1 MRKIRWWSG
10 AIGCADGMPAL
21 RAPDGIAFMGTAT
34 TTSIRRAPWGR
45 KGFLAPLPIL
55 SVVLMVTAMAA
66 PGLLH
71 MTVTI
76 LNDTNLTITA
86 QVQNVVHPSGPTG
99 KILGIVTVTNHASTA
114 TRITVATA
122 RIQSLRPGS
131 GFPDGRLDTN
141 ITISVPLLV
150 PAGARITVSL
160 SGPFSGNVLKLTTT
174 DSFLITP
181 MITWISIPSSGSPQ
195 GPFTYSQVKVCTGQ
209 TSPTFPYWDTYCSNA

>member
-21 RAPDGIAFMGTAT
+21 RAPDGIASMGTAT
-34 TTSIRRAPWGR
+34 TMAIPRAPWGR
-45 KGFLAPLPIL
+45 KRFLAPLPIL
-55 SVVLMVTAMAA
+55 SVILMVTAMAA

-122 RIQSLRPGS
+122 RIQSLRPATGP
-131 GFPDGRLDTN
+131 PDGRLDTN
-141 ITISVPLLV
+141 ITIPVPLLV
-150 PAGARITVSL
+150 PAGATVTVSL

-181 MITWISIPSSGSPQ
+181 MITWTSIPSSGSPQ
-195 GPFTYSQVKVCTGQ
+195 GPFTYSQVKICTGQ
-209 TSPTFPYWDTYCSNA
+209 TSPTSPYWVTYCSNA

>member
-21 RAPDGIAFMGTAT
+21 RAPDGIASMGTAT
-34 TTSIRRAPWGR
+34 TTSIRRGPWGLKR
-45 KGFLAPLPIL
+45 FLAPLPIL

-76 LNDTNLTITA
+76 LNDVNLTITA
-86 QVQNVVHPSGPTG
+86 QVQNVVHLSGPTG

-122 RIQSLRPGS
+122 RIQSLGPGT

-141 ITISVPLLV
+141 ITIAVPLLV
-150 PAGARITVSL
+150 PAGAKVTVSF
-160 SGPFSGNVLKLTTT
+160 SGPFSGNVLKL
-174 DSFLITP
+174 DR
-181 MITWISIPSSGSPQ
+181 
-195 GPFTYSQVKVCTGQ
+195 KR
-209 TSPTFPYWDTYCSNA
+209 

>member
-1 MRKIRWWSG
+1 MR
-10 AIGCADGMPAL
+10 
-21 RAPDGIAFMGTAT
+21 TAT
-34 TTSIRRAPWGR
+34 ATPIRPAPWGR
-45 KGFLAPLPIL
+45 KSFLAPLPIL

-86 QVQNVVHPSGPTG
+86 QVQNVVHPSGPMG

-114 TRITVATA
+114 TRITVATG
-122 RIQSLRPGS
+122 RIQSLASANGP
-131 GFPDGRLDTN
+131 PDGRLDTN
-141 ITISVPLLV
+141 ITIPVPLIV
-150 PAGARITVSL
+150 PAGARVTVSL

-181 MITWISIPSSGSPQ
+181 IITWTSIPSSGAPQ
-195 GPFTYSQVKVCTGQ
+195 GPFTYSQVKICTGQ
-209 TSPTFPYWDTYCSNA
+209 TSPTSPYWVTYCSNA

>member
-1 MRKIRWWSG
+1 MQ
-10 AIGCADGMPAL
+10 
-21 RAPDGIAFMGTAT
+21 TAT
-34 TTSIRRAPWGR
+34 VIPRAPWGR
-45 KGFLAPLPIL
+45 KSFLAPLPIL

-99 KILGIVTVTNHASTA
+99 KILGIMTVTNHASTA

-122 RIQSLRPGS
+122 RIQSLGPGT

-141 ITISVPLLV
+141 ITIAVPLLV
-150 PAGARITVSL
+150 PAGARVTVSL

-195 GPFTYSQVKVCTGQ
+195 GPFTYSQVKICTGQ
-209 TSPTFPYWDTYCSNA
+209 TSPASPYWVTYCSNA

>member
-1 MRKIRWWSG
+1 MQTTM
-10 AIGCADGMPAL
+10 AIP
-21 RAPDGIAFMGTAT
+21 
-34 TTSIRRAPWGR
+34 RAPWGR
-45 KGFLAPLPIL
+45 KRFLAPLPIL

-122 RIQSLRPGS
+122 RIQSLASATGP
-131 GFPDGRLDTN
+131 PDGRLDTN
-141 ITISVPLLV
+141 ITIAVPLLV
-150 PAGARITVSL
+150 PAGARVTVSL
-160 SGPFSGNVLKLTTT
+160 SGPFSRNVLKLTTT

-195 GPFTYSQVKVCTGQ
+195 GPFTYSQAKICTGQ
-209 TSPTFPYWDTYCSNA
+209 TSPTSPYWDTYCSNA

>member
-1 MRKIRWWSG
+1 MQS
-10 AIGCADGMPAL
+10 
-21 RAPDGIAFMGTAT
+21 AT
-34 TTSIRRAPWGR
+34 VIPRAPWGR
-45 KGFLAPLPIL
+45 KRFLTPLPIL

-122 RIQSLRPGS
+122 RIQSLASATGP
-131 GFPDGRLDTN
+131 PDGRLDTN
-141 ITISVPLLV
+141 ITIAVPLLV
-150 PAGARITVSL
+150 PAGAKVTVSF

-181 MITWISIPSSGSPQ
+181 VITWTSIPSSGSPQ
-195 GPFTYSQVKVCTGQ
+195 GPFTYSQVKICTGQ
-209 TSPTFPYWDTYCSNA
+209 TSPASPYWVTYCSNA